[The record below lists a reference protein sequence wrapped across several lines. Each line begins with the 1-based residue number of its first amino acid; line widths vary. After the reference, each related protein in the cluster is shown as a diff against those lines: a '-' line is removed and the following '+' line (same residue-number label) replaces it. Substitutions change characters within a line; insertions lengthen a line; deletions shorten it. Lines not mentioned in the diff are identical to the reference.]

1 MSNFLTQNGLQ
12 ELILEL
18 KKIDEVIM
26 PKILEDLNEALSA
39 GDISESS
46 ARDGLLIEQKN
57 LIDRKQQIEE
67 ILKNY
72 TLIEETSLSQSK
84 NVKIGNTVKLEF
96 INLKKT
102 FTIQI
107 LGSSEADILN
117 NKVSNEAPLIMSILG
132 KKIGSEIIFKNKNT
146 TNQIKI
152 LDIL

>member
-18 KKIDEVIM
+18 KNIDEVII
-26 PKILEDLNEALSA
+26 PRILEGLNEALAA
-39 GDISESS
+39 GDLSENS
-46 ARDGLLIEQKN
+46 ARDGLLIDQKN
-57 LIDRKQQIEE
+57 IIDRRQQIEE
-67 ILKNY
+67 ILKDY
-72 TLIEETSLSQSK
+72 TLIEESSLAHSK

-96 INLKKT
+96 VNLKKT

-107 LGSSEADILN
+107 LGSSEADILSG
-117 NKVSNEAPLIMSILG
+117 KVSNEAPLILSILG

-152 LDIL
+152 IDIL

>member
-26 PKILEDLNEALSA
+26 PKILEGLNDAIGA
-39 GDISESS
+39 GDMSENS
-46 ARDGLLIEQKN
+46 ARDGLLIDQKN
-57 LIDRKQQIEE
+57 LIDRRQQIEE

-72 TLIEETSLSQSK
+72 TLIEETSLSHSK
-84 NVKIGNTVKLEF
+84 NIKIGNTVKLEF
-96 INLKKT
+96 VNLKKT

-132 KKIGSEIIFKNKNT
+132 KKIGSEIVFKNKNT

>member
-18 KKIDEVIM
+18 QKIDEVII
-26 PKILEDLNEALSA
+26 PKILEGLNEALAA
-39 GDISESS
+39 GDMSENS
-46 ARDGLLIEQKN
+46 ARDGLLIDQKN
-57 LIDRKQQIEE
+57 IIDRRQQVEE

-96 INLKKT
+96 TNLKKV
-102 FTIQI
+102 FTVQI
-107 LGSSEADILN
+107 LGSSEADIIN

>member
-18 KKIDEVIM
+18 QKIDEVTM
-26 PKILEDLNEALSA
+26 PKILEGLNEALAA
-39 GDISESS
+39 GDTSENS
-46 ARDGLLIEQKN
+46 ARDGLLIDQKN
-57 LIDRKQQIEE
+57 IIDRRQQVEE

-96 INLKKT
+96 TNLKKV
-102 FTIQI
+102 FTVQI
-107 LGSSEADILN
+107 LGSSEADIIN